1 MDTFKDKQA
10 LEELNQGEAPWKV
23 WHRVPAM
30 ASIGAQTVS
39 AGA

>member
-10 LEELNQGEAPWKV
+10 LEELNQSAAPWKV
-23 WHRVPAM
+23 WQRTPRV
-30 ASIGAQTVS
+30 SIPEKAS